1 MPRMDISGG
10 RSSCLTRRR
19 GEGRPSR
26 NTAKSTPASCSR
38 EKKKNK
44 QNPGR
49 RVDPE
54 REIHLNNDG
63 GNKNH
68 GELSASTGPH
78 LQ

>member
-1 MPRMDISGG
+1 MCILSGSSSNTSNGHTRRQALLLDQVKGRGGG
-10 RSSCLTRRR
+10 RGQRL
-19 GEGRPSR
+19 PVVV
-26 NTAKSTPASCSR
+26 
-38 EKKKNK
+38 EK
-44 QNPGR
+44 PGR

-78 LQ
+78 L